1 MTKIETLNICNID
14 FKISIDKTDENTN
27 LFYYAPILT
36 NKLKCDIHNKLHLNF
51 NGDILN
57 DNEFDK
63 LTLLKVSAN
72 ELFNLTILLSQF
84 SKNRFNIILNML
96 IYIIDCC
103 RYRVEEIPINVL
115 NNNLFLIRIS
125 RSYDNSKIGFYGD
138 CSFNVFIFILYNTLR
153 HTYKYYASDNL
164 CLSNSKILKIYDF
177 YNEFDKYFKY
187 SGDSIMNLECVK
199 DYIFNED
206 NRLKISNQLLKDK
219 LHFLNCLI
227 NSKNSKTLEYYMN
240 HVLCS
245 CFATD
250 DYECLIKPASNY
262 NHAIVYIRNGT
273 FEILYDLN
281 NCTVIPV
288 LTKLKLGYIEI
299 YNLYP
304 SQFDDVFKFIIKNN
318 YLDMFNKS
326 YITHNLHKLV
336 IEITYKFKHNV
347 YKLYD
352 DCLYNSAKYNL
363 NYNDLNINFNL
374 YEFDK
379 HIHEYRYYNYNQAV
393 YASVN
398 SVKFNL

>member
-1 MTKIETLNICNID
+1 MTKIETLNIYNID
-14 FKISIDKTDENTN
+14 FKISVNKSDENN
-27 LFYYAPILT
+27 VLFHYTPILT

-57 DNEFDK
+57 DNEFNK
-63 LTLLKVSAN
+63 LLLLN
-72 ELFNLTILLSQF
+72 IDIYELFKLTILLSQF

-96 IYIIDCC
+96 IFIIYYC
-103 RYRVEEIPINVL
+103 RYKIGEIPIDIL
-115 NNNLFLIRIS
+115 NNHMFLIKIN
-125 RSYDNSKIGFYGD
+125 RSYKNNKIGFHGD
-138 CSFNVFIFILYNTLR
+138 CNVNVFIFIMYNLLR
-153 HTYKYYASDNL
+153 HTYKYYGSDNI
-164 CLSNSKILKIYDF
+164 CLSLARQFKIYDL

-187 SGDSIMNLECVK
+187 SGDSIMNLECIK

-206 NRLKISNQLLKDK
+206 NKLKISNQLLKDK

-227 NSKNSKTLEYYMN
+227 NSKNSKTLEYYMDN
-240 HVLCS
+240 LFWS

-250 DYECLIKPASNY
+250 DYEFVIKYTFNY
-262 NHAIVYIRNGT
+262 DHSVVYIRNDT

-304 SQFDDVFKFIIKNN
+304 SQFDDVFKFIVNN
-318 YLDMFNKS
+318 YLDIFNKS
-326 YITHNLHKLV
+326 YVDYILHKLAC
-336 IEITYKFKHNV
+336 EITYKFKHNV
-347 YKLYD
+347 YDLYD
-352 DCLYNSAKYNL
+352 DYLYNSANYNL
-363 NYNDLNINFNL
+363 NCNDLDVNLNL

-379 HIHEYRYYNYNQAV
+379 HVHEYRYYNYNQSSV

-398 SVKFNL
+398 NVKCDL